1 MQNIGIFVNRHRD
14 PELSATK
21 TVVGEL
27 ISRGTFVL
35 LDEQFKDEL
44 SLDACFVPHT
54 EMLERADLII
64 ALGGDG
70 TILQIIADAAEYDT
84 PVIGINLGHLGF
96 LTQAEKGDAEIFDKI
111 LNGDFTISRPMM
123 LTAALYTDNGE
134 EERCNALND
143 IILRGNGAKMISLEV
158 EVNGTVTNR
167 YLADGIIVAT
177 STGSTAYSL
186 SCGGPIVHQA
196 LDCIILTPIC
206 PHTLKSRCIVIP
218 PDASVVLRFDPSYC
232 LEADL
237 KADGNP
243 VAQLKS
249 GDYVKITQAPIKAP
263 LVTLNGRNYFDV
275 IRTKLSD

>member
-14 PELSATK
+14 PELTATR
-21 TVVGEL
+21 TVVREL
-27 ISRGTFVL
+27 SSRGVSVL
-35 LDEQFKDEL
+35 LDEQLKSEPA
-44 SLDACFVPHT
+44 LDACFVSHA
-54 EMLERADLII
+54 EMLKRADLII

-84 PVIGINLGHLGF
+84 PVMGINLGHLGF
-96 LTQAEKGDAEIFDKI
+96 LTQAEKDDAEFFDKI
-111 LNGDFTISRPMM
+111 LSGDFTVNRPMM
-123 LTAALYTDNGE
+123 LTATLHQSSGKTAQH
-134 EERCNALND
+134 NALND

-158 EVNGTVTNR
+158 AVNGTVTNR

-243 VAQLKS
+243 LAQLKP
-249 GDYVKITQAPIKAP
+249 GDYVEITRAPIKAP
-263 LVTLNGRNYFDV
+263 LVTLNDRNYFDV
-275 IRTKLSD
+275 VRTKLSD

>member
-14 PELSATK
+14 PDLSATR
-21 TVVGEL
+21 TAVRAL
-27 ISRGTFVL
+27 ASRGVSVL
-35 LDEQFKDEL
+35 LDEQLKSEPA
-44 SLDACFVPHT
+44 LDACFVSHA
-54 EMLERADLII
+54 EMLERSDLIM

-84 PVIGINLGHLGF
+84 PVMGINLGHLGF
-96 LTQAEKGDAEIFDKI
+96 LTQAEKDDAEFFDKI
-111 LNGDFTISRPMM
+111 LSGDFTVSRPMM
-123 LTAALYTDNGE
+123 LTATLHQSSGKTAQ
-134 EERCNALND
+134 RNALND

-243 VAQLKS
+243 MAQLKP
-249 GDYVKITQAPIKAP
+249 GDYVEITRAPIKAP
-263 LVTLNGRNYFDV
+263 LVTLNDRNYFDV
-275 IRTKLSD
+275 VRTKLSD